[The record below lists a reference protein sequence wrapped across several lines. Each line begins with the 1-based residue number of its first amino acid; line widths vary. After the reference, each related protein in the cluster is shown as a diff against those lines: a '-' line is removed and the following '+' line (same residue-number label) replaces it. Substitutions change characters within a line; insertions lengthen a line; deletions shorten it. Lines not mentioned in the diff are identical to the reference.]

1 MARPLR
7 IEFAGTLYHVTSR
20 GDGRGAIYVQDQD
33 RHVWLEMLGHVCE
46 RFNWVVHAYCQM
58 GNTTTCWWKPR
69 TGISPRACDSS
80 TASIRNASAK
90 PTPAWVTSFKA
101 ATRRSWCRKRR
112 ISSSCPAT
120 SCSIPCVPAW
130 CGRRPTGRG
139 ATIGQRPVC
148 HPSPIFLVPKL
159 RLGLGTPS
167 LKLCFHRTGGGTR
180 NGPRKQS
187 LGRERKTT
195 PSSGRSR

>member
-69 TGISPRACDSS
+69 TGISPWQIRS
-80 TASIRNASAK
+80 TRQDQAGYVI
-90 PTPAWVTSFKA
+90 V
-101 ATRRSWCRKRR
+101 
-112 ISSSCPAT
+112 
-120 SCSIPCVPAW
+120 
-130 CGRRPTGRG
+130 G
-139 ATIGQRPVC
+139 
-148 HPSPIFLVPKL
+148 
-159 RLGLGTPS
+159 
-167 LKLCFHRTGGGTR
+167 
-180 NGPRKQS
+180 
-187 LGRERKTT
+187 
-195 PSSGRSR
+195 